1 MAPAA
6 PIAGVCRSSIY
17 VVTEYGAARLKGAP
31 VRQRVKRLISIAHP
45 DFRAWLQDE
54 AGRLQLID

>member
-1 MAPAA
+1 
-6 PIAGVCRSSIY
+6 
-17 VVTEYGAARLKGAP
+17 

-54 AGRLQLID
+54 AGRLQLSD